1 MNYRHH
7 NKPKNDNQ
15 NSPITVESVVDIPAK
30 TSIVFAYLANLE
42 NNPLW
47 NWAVT
52 ETRPLDGAPR
62 TGSRYMQ
69 SHSSP
74 KRSKEILEITS
85 YRDGEHLEVTSKV
98 DAAVVL
104 YRYDLSA
111 TSEDGTRLRLAVD
124 LHSVD
129 RVSRPDLFSER
140 LVSVLDMN
148 LQNLRFAILE
158 SEESS
163 TRSGAA

>member
-1 MNYRHH
+1 
-7 NKPKNDNQ
+7 
-15 NSPITVESVVDIPAK
+15 
-30 TSIVFAYLANLE
+30 
-42 NNPLW
+42 
-47 NWAVT
+47 
-52 ETRPLDGAPR
+52 
-62 TGSRYMQ
+62 MQ

-74 KRSKEILEITS
+74 KRSNEILEITS
-85 YRDGEHLEVTSKV
+85 YRDGEHLEVTGKV

-129 RVSRPDLFSER
+129 RVGRPDLFSER

-148 LQNLRFAILE
+148 LQNLRAAVLE
-158 SEESS
+158 SEESC

>member
-7 NKPKNDNQ
+7 NKPKNDSQ
-15 NSPITVESVVDIPAK
+15 SSPITVESVVEIPAK
-30 TSIVFAYLANLE
+30 TSTVFAFLANLE

-74 KRSKEILEITS
+74 KRSKGILEITS

-98 DAAVVL
+98 DASVVL

-111 TSEDGTRLRLAVD
+111 TSDGGTRLVLAVD

-148 LQNLRFAILE
+148 LQNLRAAILQ
-158 SEESS
+158 SEEPS
-163 TRSGAA
+163 TRSGVA